1 MSDIQVNSFPNW
13 RLLTGDAKNDN
24 DAGTSSTFL
33 HKIQNSEITV
43 YQSAK
48 WSKEAYLSSL
58 ELYQKLMGC
67 EDSYI
72 YPFIQDALHSLHHAY
87 RLYGPENIIGSFN
100 GGKDA
105 AVILELMRAAHANYY
120 HSLEDIAVEPIR
132 PRVIYFNNELEF
144 PQVYDFVTCTVD
156 RYDLDMIAFEEGISF
171 VEGLTMLVENNY
183 PPQMRVD
190 SKSKPFPMGFVLGTR
205 TSDPNAGKQSIFAP
219 SSSYMPSFMRINP
232 ILQWTYGNVWHFL
245 RQFKLPYC
253 SLYDEG
259 YTSLGNV
266 NDTFPCPSLKKIAWV
281 DSNDSS
287 SSSSSSYWPAYML
300 KDWSQER
307 AGRAKKEKKKKV
319 DTNSSSDEKKI
330 ERYNDNLSQCSTVAS
345 LPKHSVS
352 SLSNEKTNE
361 VSRSEKSDDVSSVA
375 SDDSLSNIQIQRKVG
390 VIIIGD
396 EILKGLTPD
405 TNLNIAAS
413 ALRDYNVPLARASI
427 VSDSMDMI
435 IAEIKEME
443 KHVDVIITSG
453 GVGPT
458 HDDVTIRSVS
468 EALQCEMKFND
479 EMADILQIKMNG
491 DKNKQLTDAQIKMA
505 MIPSCSKLR
514 YLSGEDEWPV
524 LQCRNIFIL
533 PGVPQFFEKKV
544 KSVAEFLATQLERTI
559 VFKVVLSIDENSIV
573 PILNNVV
580 KNHSNVT
587 FGSYPFVDHPDVKTV
602 VTLEGNQSSDYDKD
616 TTGVHVRVA
625 LSDLVNGL
633 PPGSVL
639 RVENNN
645 DLTFSE

>member
-1 MSDIQVNSFPNW
+1 MLGIQMNSLPNW
-13 RLLTGDAKNDN
+13 RQLPGDVKDDN
-24 DAGTSSTFL
+24 DLGPVSTFL
-33 HKIQNSEITV
+33 HKTENGEKTI
-43 YQSAK
+43 YQSAR
-48 WSKEAYLSSL
+48 WSQEVFLSSL
-58 ELYQKLMGC
+58 DLYKKLMEC

-120 HSLEDIAVEPIR
+120 QSLGDTVEPIR

-144 PQVYDFVTCTVD
+144 PEVYDFVTCTVE

-171 VEGLTMLVENNY
+171 VKGLTMLVENNY
-183 PPQMRVD
+183 PAQMGANTEYA
-190 SKSKPFPMGFVLGTR
+190 PFPMGFVLGTR
-205 TSDPNAGKQSIFAP
+205 TSDPNAGKQATFAP
-219 SSSYMPSFMRINP
+219 SSTYMPSFMRVNP
-232 ILQWTYGNVWHFL
+232 ILEWTYGNVWHFL

-266 NDTFPCPSLKKIAWV
+266 NDTFPCPSLKKIALIE
-281 DSNDSS
+281 NDD
-287 SSSSSSYWPAYML
+287 SSSSYWPAYML

-307 AGRAKKEKKKKV
+307 AGRAKKEKKKKA
-319 DTNSSSDEKKI
+319 DPSSSDEMKT

-345 LPKHSVS
+345 LPKHSIS
-352 SLSNEKTNE
+352 SLSNQKTNQ
-361 VSRSEKSDDVSSVA
+361 VQHSEKSDDISSVG
-375 SDDSLSNIQIQRKVG
+375 SDDSLSNLQTQRSVG

-413 ALRDYNVPLARASI
+413 ALREHNVPLARASI
-427 VSDSMDMI
+427 VSDSMDDI
-435 IAEIKEME
+435 VAEIKAME
-443 KHVDVIITSG
+443 KQVDVIITSG

-468 EALQCEMKFND
+468 EALECEMKFND
-479 EMADILQIKMNG
+479 EMADILRIKMNG
-491 DKNKQLTDAQIKMA
+491 GDDNKQLTDAQMKMA
-505 MIPSCSKLR
+505 TIPSCSKLR
-514 YLSGEDEWPV
+514 YLSGENEWPV

-533 PGVPQFFEKKV
+533 PGVPQFFAKKV
-544 KSVAEFLATQLERTI
+544 NSVAEFLATELERTI

-580 KNHSNVT
+580 KNHPKVT
-587 FGSYPFVDHPDVKTV
+587 FGSYPFVNHPDVKTV
-602 VTLEGNQSSDYDKD
+602 VTLEGNHSSDYGKD
-616 TTGVHVRVA
+616 STGIHVRVA